1 MKIFFKTFGCRTN
14 IYDTELLRAYFSSA
28 EIASSEE
35 EADFVVV
42 NSCTVT
48 NGADSDVRNYLRRI
62 ARKEKRAILAGCGA
76 VSKGDELFKERL
88 VWGVLGGEN
97 KDKLRG
103 FLQENRPFFA
113 LGGLKF
119 NEKKTAVNFDSHTK
133 AFLKIQEGCNFN
145 CSYCIIPQ
153 VRGESRSVEL
163 AALVK
168 QSKEL
173 VANGFSEIVLTGT
186 NIGSFKPSL
195 GALLQE
201 LGKIRG
207 LRRVRLGSVEPSQ
220 IDEAFLEVC
229 KEDFVEKHLHIAL
242 QHTSEEML
250 RLMRRRNRTKE
261 DLKLFLKLAQEG
273 FGLGT
278 DYIVAHPG
286 ESEQIWQEAVENL
299 QNFPLTHIHAFI
311 FSPRS
316 NTYSQELLNKF
327 GAVNGAIGKQRL
339 NQICEL
345 VKAKNLNFRQTQAQ
359 NNAALSVLVE
369 KKDGE
374 FYSGFDE
381 FYNKCFVKSEENL
394 SKKWVKVT
402 NFEAKED
409 GNYAVSWSVEN

>member
-1 MKIFFKTFGCRTN
+1 M
-14 IYDTELLRAYFSSA
+14 
-28 EIASSEE
+28 
-35 EADFVVV
+35 V

-168 QSKEL
+168 QSEEL

-316 NTYSQELLNKF
+316 NTHSQELLNKF
-327 GAVNGAIGKQRL
+327 GAVNGTIGKQRL

-369 KKDGE
+369 KKTAS
-374 FYSGFDE
+374 FTTVLTSFTT
-381 FYNKCFVKSEENL
+381 NVL
-394 SKKWVKVT
+394 SKVRKI
-402 NFEAKED
+402 
-409 GNYAVSWSVEN
+409 

>member
-62 ARKEKRAILAGCGA
+62 VRKEKRAILAGCGA

-119 NEKKTAVNFDSHTK
+119 SEKKTAVNFDSHTK

-168 QSKEL
+168 QSEEL

-195 GALLQE
+195 GVLLQE

-286 ESEQIWQEAVENL
+286 ENEQIWQEAVANL

-316 NTYSQELLNKF
+316 NTHSQELLNKF
-327 GAVNGAIGKQRL
+327 GAVNGTIGKQRL

-359 NNAALSVLVE
+359 NNTALSVLVE

>member
-28 EIASSEE
+28 EIALSEE

-168 QSKEL
+168 QSEEL

-207 LRRVRLGSVEPSQ
+207 LRRVRLGSIEPSQ

-286 ESEQIWQEAVENL
+286 ENEQIWQEAVANL

-316 NTYSQELLNKF
+316 NTHSQELLNKF
-327 GAVNGAIGKQRL
+327 GAVNGTIGKQRL

>member
-359 NNAALSVLVE
+359 NNTALSVLVE

>member
-48 NGADSDVRNYLRRI
+48 NGADSDVRSYLRRI

-76 VSKGDELFKERL
+76 VSKGDKLFKERL

-195 GALLQE
+195 GVLLQE

-286 ESEQIWQEAVENL
+286 ENEQIWQEAVANL

-316 NTYSQELLNKF
+316 NTHSQELLNKF
-327 GAVNGAIGKQRL
+327 GAVNGTIGKQRL

-359 NNAALSVLVE
+359 NNTALSVLVE

>member
-62 ARKEKRAILAGCGA
+62 VRKEKRAILAGCGA

-119 NEKKTAVNFDSHTK
+119 SEKKTAVNFDSHTK

-168 QSKEL
+168 QSEEL

-316 NTYSQELLNKF
+316 NTHSQELLNKF
-327 GAVNGAIGKQRL
+327 GAVNGTIGKQRL

>member
-1 MKIFFKTFGCRTN
+1 M
-14 IYDTELLRAYFSSA
+14 
-28 EIASSEE
+28 
-35 EADFVVV
+35 
-42 NSCTVT
+42 
-48 NGADSDVRNYLRRI
+48 
-62 ARKEKRAILAGCGA
+62 
-76 VSKGDELFKERL
+76 
-88 VWGVLGGEN
+88 
-97 KDKLRG
+97 
-103 FLQENRPFFA
+103 
-113 LGGLKF
+113 
-119 NEKKTAVNFDSHTK
+119 
-133 AFLKIQEGCNFN
+133 
-145 CSYCIIPQ
+145 
-153 VRGESRSVEL
+153 RGESRSVEL

-168 QSKEL
+168 QSEEL

-316 NTYSQELLNKF
+316 NTHSQELLNKF
-327 GAVNGAIGKQRL
+327 GAVNGTIGKQRL

-374 FYSGFDE
+374 FYNGFDE

>member
-119 NEKKTAVNFDSHTK
+119 SEKKTAVNFDSHTK

-168 QSKEL
+168 QSEEL

-286 ESEQIWQEAVENL
+286 ENEQIWQEAVANL

-316 NTYSQELLNKF
+316 NTHSQELLNKF
-327 GAVNGAIGKQRL
+327 GAVNGTIGKQRL

-359 NNAALSVLVE
+359 NNTALSVLVE

>member
-28 EIASSEE
+28 EIASNEE

-168 QSKEL
+168 QSEEL

-316 NTYSQELLNKF
+316 NTHSQELLNKF
-327 GAVNGAIGKQRL
+327 GAVNGTIGKQRL

-374 FYSGFDE
+374 FYNGFDE

>member
-119 NEKKTAVNFDSHTK
+119 SEKKTAVNFDSHTK

-168 QSKEL
+168 QSEEL

-286 ESEQIWQEAVENL
+286 ENEQIWQEAVANL

>member
-76 VSKGDELFKERL
+76 VSKGGELFKERL

-119 NEKKTAVNFDSHTK
+119 SEKKTAVNFDSHTK

-168 QSKEL
+168 QSEEL
-173 VANGFSEIVLTGT
+173 IANGFSEIVLTGT

-261 DLKLFLKLAQEG
+261 DLKLFLKLAQDG

-316 NTYSQELLNKF
+316 NTHSQELLNKF
-327 GAVNGAIGKQRL
+327 GAVNGAVGKQRL

-359 NNAALSVLVE
+359 NNAVLSVLVE
-369 KKDGE
+369 KKDDG

>member
-119 NEKKTAVNFDSHTK
+119 SEKKTAVNFDSHTK

-168 QSKEL
+168 QSEEL

-195 GALLQE
+195 GMLLQE

-286 ESEQIWQEAVENL
+286 ENEQIWQEAVANL

-316 NTYSQELLNKF
+316 NTHSQELLNKF
-327 GAVNGAIGKQRL
+327 GAVNGTIGKQRL

-374 FYSGFDE
+374 FYNGFDE

>member
-119 NEKKTAVNFDSHTK
+119 SEKKTAVNFDSHTK

-168 QSKEL
+168 QSEEL

-286 ESEQIWQEAVENL
+286 ESEQIWQEAVANL

-327 GAVNGAIGKQRL
+327 GAVNGTIGKQRL

-359 NNAALSVLVE
+359 NNTALSVLVE

>member
-28 EIASSEE
+28 EIASNEE

-119 NEKKTAVNFDSHTK
+119 SEKKTAVNFDSHTK

-168 QSKEL
+168 QSEEL

-286 ESEQIWQEAVENL
+286 ESEQIWQEAVANL

-327 GAVNGAIGKQRL
+327 GAVNGTIGKQRL

-359 NNAALSVLVE
+359 NNTALSVLVE